1 LRFEWDQRKSA
12 SNRAKHGVAFEE
24 AETVFGDER
33 ALLIG
38 DPEHSKGE
46 DRFILLGFSN
56 RLRLLVVSHCYRADG
71 DVIRLISARR
81 ATKRESRQYV
91 MRWTK

>member
-1 LRFEWDQRKSA
+1 M
-12 SNRAKHGVAFEE
+12 
-24 AETVFGDER
+24 FGDER

-38 DPEHSKGE
+38 DPEHSEEE

-56 RLRLLVVSHCYRADG
+56 RLRVLVVCHCYRAGG

>member
-1 LRFEWDQRKSA
+1 
-12 SNRAKHGVAFEE
+12 
-24 AETVFGDER
+24 
-33 ALLIG
+33 
-38 DPEHSKGE
+38 
-46 DRFILLGFSN
+46 
-56 RLRLLVVSHCYRADG
+56 LLVVSHCYRAGG